1 MYAETT
7 RGLETPV
14 RDAASTLT
22 DEYPAALATLV
33 RADRASHD
41 VAQTTL
47 REFRGEDELLKQA
60 VRGAISNSEEA
71 NYKAIVDSHKGGAGG
86 RAFQP
91 LLTEGTNTRNGI
103 PTYFTFLEVSS

>member
-47 REFRGEDELLKQA
+47 REFRGK
-60 VRGAISNSEEA
+60 
-71 NYKAIVDSHKGGAGG
+71 VDLYPD
-86 RAFQP
+86 R
-91 LLTEGTNTRNGI
+91 
-103 PTYFTFLEVSS
+103 

>member
-14 RDAASTLT
+14 RDAVSTLT

-47 REFRGEDELLKQA
+47 REFRGE
-60 VRGAISNSEEA
+60 
-71 NYKAIVDSHKGGAGG
+71 VDLYPD
-86 RAFQP
+86 R
-91 LLTEGTNTRNGI
+91 
-103 PTYFTFLEVSS
+103 

>member
-1 MYAETT
+1 MPEKDAGRAAPTAGPCGIPWIRTKPMYAETT

-47 REFRGEDELLKQA
+47 REFRGK
-60 VRGAISNSEEA
+60 
-71 NYKAIVDSHKGGAGG
+71 VDLYPD
-86 RAFQP
+86 R
-91 LLTEGTNTRNGI
+91 
-103 PTYFTFLEVSS
+103 

>member
-1 MYAETT
+1 MYADTT

-41 VAQTTL
+41 V
-47 REFRGEDELLKQA
+47 D
-60 VRGAISNSEEA
+60 
-71 NYKAIVDSHKGGAGG
+71 
-86 RAFQP
+86 
-91 LLTEGTNTRNGI
+91 LTGV
-103 PTYFTFLEVSS
+103 PD